1 MLSSHARFYTSNGKR
16 RLLVV
21 DDEVVNRELL
31 GLILGEHYDVL
42 YAENGA
48 QALEIIYQQH
58 AMLSLVLLD
67 LMMPEMDGFEVLKT
81 LKADESLRRLPVMVL
96 TGEKSAEV
104 RSLDMGASDFITK
117 PYEQPEVILA
127 RIQRTIEL
135 AEDRYI
141 IQTTERDELTG
152 LLNREF
158 FYRYVDQF
166 DLHHPDQPMDAVSMD
181 INHFHLINEL
191 YGWEYGNKVLTQL
204 GQELMRLATHSGSM
218 AGRRDGDTFLLYC
231 PRGTDYCK
239 WRDALMRVLSES
251 GNARSIYLRMGVY
264 SGFDASLAPERR
276 FDRAKVAADRI
287 RGRYT
292 EFLSRYDESLHHD
305 EVLRERLI
313 DDMDEAM
320 RGGQFIVYYQ
330 PKYDIRGEK
339 PVLSSAEALIRW
351 RHPELGMI
359 SPGVFV
365 PLFEE
370 NGLIQKLDSY
380 VWRAAARQHRLWRD
394 TFGLSIPISVNV
406 SRIDIYSP
414 ELIPH
419 LEALVKEFEIEPTQ
433 LYLEITESAYAKDGE
448 QLIATVRKL
457 REKGFFIEMDDFGS
471 GYSSLGMLSDMP
483 IDALKLDMQ
492 FIRNL
497 DKNPHNLRLLE
508 FLMDIA
514 RYLQVPAICE
524 GVETQM
530 QLDALKRVGCDLVQ
544 GYYFS
549 RPVPPEEFEAFIK
562 ERIAQC

>member
-1 MLSSHARFYTSNGKR
+1 MLASHERFYTSNGKR

-21 DDEVVNRELL
+21 DDEVINRELL
-31 GLILGEHYDVL
+31 GLMLGAHYDVL

-48 QALEIIYQQH
+48 QALDIIYQQH
-58 AMLSLVLLD
+58 ARLSLVLLD
-67 LMMPEMDGFEVLKT
+67 LMMPEMDGFEVLKI
-81 LKADESLRRLPVMVL
+81 LKADENLRRLPVMVL

-104 RSLDMGASDFITK
+104 KSLDMGASDFITK

-135 AEDRYI
+135 AEDSYI
-141 IQTTERDELTG
+141 IQTTERDDLTG

-158 FYRYVDQF
+158 FYRYVEQF
-166 DLHHPDQPMDAVSMD
+166 DLHHPDQPMDAVTMD
-181 INHFHLINEL
+181 VNHFHLINEL
-191 YGWEYGNKVLTQL
+191 YGWDYGNKVLAQL
-204 GQELMRLATHSGSM
+204 GQELMHLATHSGSM
-218 AGRRDGDTFLLYC
+218 AGRRDGNTFLLYC
-231 PRGTDYCK
+231 PHGTDYCK
-239 WRDALMRVLSES
+239 WRDALMGVLSES
-251 GNARSIYLRMGVY
+251 GSARSIYLRMGVY

-287 RGRYT
+287 RGSYT
-292 EFLSRYDESLHHD
+292 EFLSLYDDSLHRD

-313 DDMDEAM
+313 DDMDEAI
-320 RGGQFIVYYQ
+320 RSGQFIVYYQ

-370 NGLIQKLDSY
+370 NGLIQKLDSF
-380 VWRAAARQHRLWRD
+380 VWRAAARQTRLWQD
-394 TFGLSIPISVNV
+394 KYGLSIPISVNV

-419 LEALVKEFEIEPTQ
+419 LEALLKEFEIDPTQ
-433 LYLEITESAYAKDGE
+433 LYLEITESAYAEDAD
-448 QLIATVRKL
+448 QLIATVRRL
-457 REKGFFIEMDDFGS
+457 RERGFFIEMDDFGS
-471 GYSSLGMLSDMP
+471 GYSSLGMLNDMP

-492 FIRNL
+492 FIRSL
-497 DKNPHNLRLLE
+497 DKNPRNLRLLE

-514 RYLQVPAICE
+514 RFLRVPAICE
-524 GVETQM
+524 GVETQT
-530 QLDALKRVGCDLVQ
+530 QLEALKRIGCDLVQ

-562 ERIAQC
+562 ERITPC